1 MMKLS
6 EESAGRAP
14 PMAPDAI
21 AGVEF
26 INPEKGLGDMSAGE
40 IMEEA
45 KNKAFL
51 VGTTAKEYG
60 SLAYT
65 TVSEKISSGELKE
78 GAIKTAE

>member
-14 PMAPDAI
+14 PMAPDAF

-26 INPEKGLGDMSAGE
+26 VNPEKSFGDMSAEE

-45 KNKAFL
+45 KNKAL
-51 VGTTAKEYG
+51 
-60 SLAYT
+60 
-65 TVSEKISSGELKE
+65 
-78 GAIKTAE
+78 